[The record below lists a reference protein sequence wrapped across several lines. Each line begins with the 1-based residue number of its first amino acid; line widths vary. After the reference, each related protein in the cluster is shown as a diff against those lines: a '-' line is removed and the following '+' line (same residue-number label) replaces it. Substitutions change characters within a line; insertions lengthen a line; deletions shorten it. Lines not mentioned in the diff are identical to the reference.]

1 MLSCV
6 RTVPARHVGAGIG
19 TKKEEDLE
27 SNGAEF
33 LTYTQACKQ
42 LNLTRPLLRRRVEA
56 GTLNVYS
63 SGRNIKL
70 HLLARRELEDMVR
83 IKPHTERSVETS
95 DAVRVA

>member
-1 MLSCV
+1 M
-6 RTVPARHVGAGIG
+6 
-19 TKKEEDLE
+19 E

-56 GTLNVYS
+56 GELNVYS

-83 IKPHTERSVETS
+83 IKPLVRSVEPS
-95 DAVRVA
+95 DSDSVRVA